1 MRLLLDE
8 MFPATMAERLRDDHG
23 HDVVAVCERQW
34 LRGRPDD
41 EVFAPAQEDRR
52 AIVTENVSDYRLLG
66 RQSEAGGRV
75 HHGLVFTTNRRYPRH
90 QPATIGR
97 LVIALAELLD
107 AEPESAPPSNREIW
121 L

>member
-1 MRLLLDE
+1 MKQLLDE
-8 MFPATMAERLRDDHG
+8 MFPAAIAERLRDGHG

-41 EVFAPAQEDRR
+41 EVFASAQDEER
-52 AIVTENVSDYRLLG
+52 AVVTENVSDYRLLG
-66 RQSEAGGRV
+66 HQWEAAGRV

-90 QPATIGR
+90 HPGTIGG
-97 LVIALAELLD
+97 LVTALAALLD
-107 AEPESAPPSNREIW
+107 AEPEPALPSSREIW